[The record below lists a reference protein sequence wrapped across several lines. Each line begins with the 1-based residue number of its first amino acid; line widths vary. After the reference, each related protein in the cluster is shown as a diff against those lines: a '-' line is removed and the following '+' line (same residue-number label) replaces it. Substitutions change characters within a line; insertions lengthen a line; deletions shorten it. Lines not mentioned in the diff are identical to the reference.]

1 MMIWELREISEE
13 EVKQRVRALQGRI
26 IDLLKE
32 PANLGPVR
40 QFCRLAVEMGIYWK
54 DYLEIMVREAA
65 RGTMPEL
72 YLKMEAEE
80 TKAAAKEAAKEARRQ
95 ARKRKAA

>member
-1 MMIWELREISEE
+1 MLIWELKEIPEE
-13 EVKQRVRALQGRI
+13 EVTRRVQALQGRI
-26 IDLLKE
+26 IDLLKD

-40 QFCRLAVEMGIYWK
+40 QFCRLAMEMGVYCH
-54 DYLEIMVREAA
+54 DFMAVMVREVAK
-65 RGTMPEL
+65 GNMPGF

-80 TKAAAKEAAKEARRQ
+80 AKAAAKAAKRQ